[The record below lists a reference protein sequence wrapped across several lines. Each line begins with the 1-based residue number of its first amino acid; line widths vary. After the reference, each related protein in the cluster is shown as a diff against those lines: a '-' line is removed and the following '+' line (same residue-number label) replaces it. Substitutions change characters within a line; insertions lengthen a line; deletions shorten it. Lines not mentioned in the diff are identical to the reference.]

1 MNQNYK
7 EEIALRDKAIS
18 LLEEEISAK
27 NELIKIQKAQI
38 KQLEEYHA
46 KLITMMNGFFDTLK

>member
-7 EEIALRDKAIS
+7 EEIALRDKTIS

-27 NELIKIQKAQI
+27 NELIKLQKAQI
-38 KQLEEYHA
+38 KQLEEYRA
-46 KLITMMNGFFDTLK
+46 KLVTMMNGFFDTLK